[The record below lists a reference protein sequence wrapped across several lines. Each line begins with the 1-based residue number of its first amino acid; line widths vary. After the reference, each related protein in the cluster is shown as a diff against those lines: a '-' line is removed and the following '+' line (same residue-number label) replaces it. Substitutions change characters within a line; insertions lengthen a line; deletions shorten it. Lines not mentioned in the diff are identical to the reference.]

1 MHTDWLNFLAAQDAH
16 LDADGALRF
25 ADEDLTALHD
35 AVKCPLTHF
44 ALLRVSGADAE
55 GFLQNLFSNDIRE
68 VSASRAQLSS
78 FNTPKGRML
87 ASLLIWRDGEDY
99 LLQLPR
105 SLAETLRKKLSM
117 YILRS
122 KVKISDASTEWLL
135 IGVSGGEEVLAA
147 RYGQLPDSDLGMLN
161 KPDVRLLR
169 CSPQR
174 WQLAVRAEQAADVW
188 QALPHRAMGTAGWDW
203 LTIQAGIPVILPA
216 TQEAFVPQ
224 MVNFEQIGG
233 INFKKGCYPGQEIV
247 ARMQYLGQAKRR
259 MYRAH
264 LDCAAQPGDEL
275 HSAALPGQASGHVV
289 NAAPAPQGG
298 YDLLVVL
305 PISTVTQ
312 QVSVHHLKDQGPTL
326 HLS

>member
-1 MHTDWLNFLAAQDAH
+1 MDWLTFLTAQGAQIGT
-16 LDADGALRF
+16 DGALRF
-25 ADEDLTALHD
+25 ADEDITALHG

-55 GFLQNLFSNDIRE
+55 SFLQNLFSNDIRE

-105 SLAETLRKKLSM
+105 SLAETLRKKLSL

-122 KVKISDASTEWLL
+122 KVKISDASAEWQL
-135 IGVSGGEEVLAA
+135 IGVAGGEDALAA
-147 RYGQLPDSDLGMLN
+147 RYGKLPDSDMDMLDN
-161 KPDVRLLR
+161 SDVRLLR

-174 WQLAVRAEQAADVW
+174 WQLAVRAEQAAEVW
-188 QALPHRAMGTAGWDW
+188 QALPHTAVGTAGWDW
-203 LTIQAGIPVILPA
+203 LTIQSGIPVILRA

-224 MVNFEQIGG
+224 MVNFEQLGG
-233 INFKKGCYPGQEIV
+233 VNFKKGCYPGQEIV

-264 LDCAAQPGDEL
+264 LDGSAQPGDEL
-275 HSAALPGQASGHVV
+275 YSNALPGQASGTVV

-298 YDLLVVL
+298 HDLLVVL
-305 PISTVTQ
+305 PISAVEQ
-312 QVSVHHLKDQGPTL
+312 GAAIHHLSENGPA
-326 HLS
+326 LSLISG